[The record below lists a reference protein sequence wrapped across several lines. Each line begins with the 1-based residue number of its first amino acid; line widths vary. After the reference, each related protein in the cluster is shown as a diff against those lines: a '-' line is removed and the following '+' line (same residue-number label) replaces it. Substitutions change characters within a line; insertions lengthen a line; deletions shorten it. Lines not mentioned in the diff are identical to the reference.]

1 MSEKSSKKLVRN
13 GQSMN
18 NDDKK
23 RSTEDKNS
31 SKKNVEKKF
40 QIEKEKQ
47 KKKIDWEEE
56 KDVLKAYLHKTY
68 SLNQNKVDRIIE
80 EKAEH
85 YIDLDKY
92 QSFFL
97 KYQSKN
103 FTEKL
108 KKPTKLSKASDEV
121 KQFFDQE
128 ASEAKESVNYST
140 SSDEEDDDN
149 TDDNNESDKSSDEDL
164 PGVEED
170 TSGSRKRKCEFS
182 TLDETSSSK
191 KKDTSVVRW
200 LPNGDKVRQYYYQ
213 YDVYLFFTIISFC
226 SFMERIKIIRK

>member
-40 QIEKEKQ
+40 QKEKEKQ

-80 EKAEH
+80 EKAEN

-92 QSFFL
+92 QNFFL

-103 FTEKL
+103 FSEKL
-108 KKPTKLSKASDEV
+108 KKLSNASDEV
-121 KQFFDQE
+121 KSYFD
-128 ASEAKESVNYST
+128 SEAKESVNYST
-140 SSDEEDDDN
+140 NSDDEEDEFEELQEKKA
-149 TDDNNESDKSSDEDL
+149 NNDL
-164 PGVEED
+164 
-170 TSGSRKRKCEFS
+170 
-182 TLDETSSSK
+182 
-191 KKDTSVVRW
+191 
-200 LPNGDKVRQYYYQ
+200 VRQ
-213 YDVYLFFTIISFC
+213 F
-226 SFMERIKIIRK
+226 

>member
-1 MSEKSSKKLVRN
+1 MRN

-40 QIEKEKQ
+40 QKEKEKQ

-80 EKAEH
+80 EKAEN

-92 QSFFL
+92 QNFFL

-103 FTEKL
+103 FSEKL

-128 ASEAKESVNYST
+128 ASETKEYYS
-140 SSDEEDDDN
+140 SSEEEDDDN
-149 TDDNNESDKSSDEDL
+149 DDNDSESEKSNSDEEL
-164 PGVEED
+164 PEMEKN
-170 TSGSRKRKCEFS
+170 TSSTRKRKCEFS
-182 TLDETSSSK
+182 TLDETSSK
-191 KKDTSVVRW
+191 KKDTSVLRW
-200 LPNGDKVRQYYYQ
+200 LPNGDKVN
-213 YDVYLFFTIISFC
+213 DFIFLFS
-226 SFMERIKIIRK
+226 

>member
-18 NDDKK
+18 NNDKK
-23 RSTEDKNS
+23 RSAEDKNS

-40 QIEKEKQ
+40 QKEKEKQ

-80 EKAEH
+80 EKAEN

-92 QSFFL
+92 QNFFL

-103 FTEKL
+103 FSEKL

-128 ASEAKESVNYST
+128 ASEAKESVNYSP
-140 SSDEEDDDN
+140 SSYEKDDDS
-149 TDDNNESDKSSDEDL
+149 TDDDNESDKSSDEDL

-170 TSGSRKRKCEFS
+170 TTSSRKRKFEFS

-213 YDVYLFFTIISFC
+213 YDVYLFFTIIFFFVVLWKGS
-226 SFMERIKIIRK
+226 RL

>member
-40 QIEKEKQ
+40 QKEKEKQ

-80 EKAEH
+80 EKAEN
-85 YIDLDKY
+85 YIDLV
-92 QSFFL
+92 L
-97 KYQSKN
+97 
-103 FTEKL
+103 ER
-108 KKPTKLSKASDEV
+108 TKVSG
-121 KQFFDQE
+121 
-128 ASEAKESVNYST
+128 T
-140 SSDEEDDDN
+140 S
-149 TDDNNESDKSSDEDL
+149 
-164 PGVEED
+164 
-170 TSGSRKRKCEFS
+170 R
-182 TLDETSSSK
+182 
-191 KKDTSVVRW
+191 
-200 LPNGDKVRQYYYQ
+200 
-213 YDVYLFFTIISFC
+213 FFTFGHSA
-226 SFMERIKIIRK
+226 RIPGLADRVFVKSYKTAPQPHLKS

>member
-40 QIEKEKQ
+40 QKEKEKQ

-56 KDVLKAYLHKTY
+56 KDVLKAFLHQTY
-68 SLNQNKVDRIIE
+68 TLSQNKIDRIIE
-80 EKAEH
+80 EKAEN

-92 QSFFL
+92 QNFFL

-103 FTEKL
+103 FSEKL
-108 KKPTKLSKASDEV
+108 KKPTKHSKASDEI

-128 ASEAKESVNYST
+128 ASEAKESVDYST

-149 TDDNNESDKSSDEDL
+149 TDDDNESDKYSDEDL

-170 TSGSRKRKCEFS
+170 NT
-182 TLDETSSSK
+182 SSK
-191 KKDTSVVRW
+191 KENV
-200 LPNGDKVRQYYYQ
+200 
-213 YDVYLFFTIISFC
+213 SFQLW
-226 SFMERIKIIRK
+226 MKLLLQKIKIHQWLGGYQMVTR

>member
-1 MSEKSSKKLVRN
+1 MRN

-40 QIEKEKQ
+40 QKEKEKQ

-80 EKAEH
+80 EKAEN

-92 QSFFL
+92 QNFFL

-103 FTEKL
+103 FSEKL

-128 ASEAKESVNYST
+128 ASEAKESVDYST
-140 SSDEEDDDN
+140 SSDEEEEDNTEDDN
-149 TDDNNESDKSSDEDL
+149 END
-164 PGVEED
+164 
-170 TSGSRKRKCEFS
+170 
-182 TLDETSSSK
+182 
-191 KKDTSVVRW
+191 
-200 LPNGDKVRQYYYQ
+200 
-213 YDVYLFFTIISFC
+213 
-226 SFMERIKIIRK
+226 

>member
-1 MSEKSSKKLVRN
+1 MSEKTSKKLVRN

-31 SKKNVEKKF
+31 SKKNFEKKF
-40 QIEKEKQ
+40 QKEKDKQ

-80 EKAEH
+80 EKADN

-103 FTEKL
+103 FSEKL
-108 KKPTKLSKASDEV
+108 EKPTKLSKASDEV

-149 TDDNNESDKSSDEDL
+149 TDADNESDKSSDEDL
-164 PGVEED
+164 PALEED
-170 TSGSRKRKCEFS
+170 TTSSRKRKCEFS
-182 TLDETSSSK
+182 TLDEISSSK
-191 KKDTSVVRW
+191 KKDTSVFRW
-200 LPNGDKVRQYYYQ
+200 LPNGDKVRQYYYH
-213 YDVYLFFTIISFC
+213 
-226 SFMERIKIIRK
+226 

>member
-40 QIEKEKQ
+40 QKEKEKQ

-80 EKAEH
+80 EKAEN

-103 FTEKL
+103 FSEKL

-128 ASEAKESVNYST
+128 ASEAKESVDYST
-140 SSDEEDDDN
+140 SSDEEEDDN
-149 TDDNNESDKSSDEDL
+149 TEDDNENDKSSDEDL
-164 PGVEED
+164 PGEEED
-170 TSGSRKRKCEFS
+170 TTSSRKRKCEFS
-182 TLDETSSSK
+182 TLDEISSSK

-200 LPNGDKVRQYYYQ
+200 LPNGDKVRQYYYH
-213 YDVYLFFTIISFC
+213 YDNYLLYTFILPFL
-226 SFMERIKIIRK
+226 

>member
-40 QIEKEKQ
+40 QKEKEKQ

-80 EKAEH
+80 EKAEN

-103 FTEKL
+103 FSEKL

-140 SSDEEDDDN
+140 SSDEEDDDI
-149 TDDNNESDKSSDEDL
+149 TDDDNESDKSSDEDPPDL
-164 PGVEED
+164 EKD
-170 TSGSRKRKCEFS
+170 TTSSRKRKCEFS
-182 TLDETSSSK
+182 TLDDSSPK
-191 KKDTSVVRW
+191 KKETPVVRW
-200 LPNGDKVRQYYYQ
+200 LPNCKKVN
-213 YDVYLFFTIISFC
+213 S
-226 SFMERIKIIRK
+226 E

>member
-40 QIEKEKQ
+40 QKEKEKQ

-149 TDDNNESDKSSDEDL
+149 TDDDNESDKSSDEDL

-170 TSGSRKRKCEFS
+170 TTSSRKRKCEFS

-213 YDVYLFFTIISFC
+213 YDVYLFFYNYLFL
-226 SFMERIKIIRK
+226 

>member
-1 MSEKSSKKLVRN
+1 MRN

-40 QIEKEKQ
+40 QKEKEKQ

-80 EKAEH
+80 EKAEN

-97 KYQSKN
+97 NKNPKISLKNKKYLQNLVMPLMK
-103 FTEKL
+103 
-108 KKPTKLSKASDEV
+108 
-121 KQFFDQE
+121 
-128 ASEAKESVNYST
+128 
-140 SSDEEDDDN
+140 
-149 TDDNNESDKSSDEDL
+149 
-164 PGVEED
+164 
-170 TSGSRKRKCEFS
+170 
-182 TLDETSSSK
+182 
-191 KKDTSVVRW
+191 
-200 LPNGDKVRQYYYQ
+200 
-213 YDVYLFFTIISFC
+213 
-226 SFMERIKIIRK
+226 

>member
-40 QIEKEKQ
+40 QKEKEKQ

-80 EKAEH
+80 EKAEN

-92 QSFFL
+92 QNFFL

-103 FTEKL
+103 FSEKL

-140 SSDEEDDDN
+140 SSDEENYDN
-149 TDDNNESDKSSDEDL
+149 TDDGNESDKSSDT
-164 PGVEED
+164 
-170 TSGSRKRKCEFS
+170 TSSRKKKCEFS
-182 TLDETSSSK
+182 TLDEISSSK

-200 LPNGDKVRQYYYQ
+200 LPNGDKVRQYYYH
-213 YDVYLFFTIISFC
+213 YDNYLLYTFILPFL
-226 SFMERIKIIRK
+226 

>member
-40 QIEKEKQ
+40 QKEKEKQ

-80 EKAEH
+80 EKAEN

-103 FTEKL
+103 FSEKL
-108 KKPTKLSKASDEV
+108 KTPTKLSKASDEG
-121 KQFFDQE
+121 KQFFRSR
-128 ASEAKESVNYST
+128 SE
-140 SSDEEDDDN
+140 
-149 TDDNNESDKSSDEDL
+149 
-164 PGVEED
+164 
-170 TSGSRKRKCEFS
+170 
-182 TLDETSSSK
+182 
-191 KKDTSVVRW
+191 
-200 LPNGDKVRQYYYQ
+200 
-213 YDVYLFFTIISFC
+213 
-226 SFMERIKIIRK
+226 

>member
-40 QIEKEKQ
+40 QKEKEKQ

-68 SLNQNKVDRIIE
+68 SLNQNKVDQIIE
-80 EKAEH
+80 EKAEN

-92 QSFFL
+92 QNFFL

-103 FTEKL
+103 FSEKL

-128 ASEAKESVNYST
+128 ASETKEYYS
-140 SSDEEDDDN
+140 SSEEEDDDN
-149 TDDNNESDKSSDEDL
+149 VDNDSESEKSNSDEEL
-164 PGVEED
+164 PEMEKN
-170 TSGSRKRKCEFS
+170 TSSTRKRKCEFS
-182 TLDETSSSK
+182 TLDETSSR
-191 KKDTSVVRW
+191 KKDTSVVTW
-200 LPNGDKVRQYYYQ
+200 LPNVEKVRQCYYH
-213 YDVYLFFTIISFC
+213 YDVYLLCTIILLFC
-226 SFMERIKIIRK
+226 SFMERIKILRK